1 MISLSDFL
9 PEMIATIIGVALGG
23 MGALYNSRR
32 QFNEIKRQRAR
43 IFLKNLESEIKEN
56 MQLVELAL
64 QNYLEVDHGRSF
76 FLGSIA
82 WDTATIKGD
91 LADVLGIELADKIEN
106 QYRIF
111 FRLRYY
117 VDLMTQLWFAPTE
130 IDGRSEIQEG
140 FRNHIISNLE
150 QAMETY
156 PAVQAAIVEAKNSM
170 AAVQSKDHAG

>member
-91 LADVLGIELADKIEN
+91 LVDVLGIELADKTEN

-111 FRLRYY
+111 LRLSYY
-117 VDLMTQLWFAPTE
+117 MDLMTQLWFGPTE
-130 IDGRSEIQEG
+130 IDDRSEIQGG
-140 FRNHIISNLE
+140 FRIHVISILQ
-150 QAMETY
+150 QAMKTY
-156 PAVQAAIVEAKNSM
+156 PVVQAAIVETKNSM
-170 AAVQSKDHAG
+170 VAVQSKDHAC

>member
-64 QNYLEVDHGRSF
+64 QNYL
-76 FLGSIA
+76 
-82 WDTATIKGD
+82 
-91 LADVLGIELADKIEN
+91 KID
-106 QYRIF
+106 I
-111 FRLRYY
+111 
-117 VDLMTQLWFAPTE
+117 
-130 IDGRSEIQEG
+130 
-140 FRNHIISNLE
+140 
-150 QAMETY
+150 
-156 PAVQAAIVEAKNSM
+156 
-170 AAVQSKDHAG
+170 

>member
-1 MISLSDFL
+1 MISLSAFL
-9 PEMIATIIGVALGG
+9 PEMI
-23 MGALYNSRR
+23 
-32 QFNEIKRQRAR
+32 E
-43 IFLKNLESEIKEN
+43 
-56 MQLVELAL
+56 
-64 QNYLEVDHGRSF
+64 
-76 FLGSIA
+76 
-82 WDTATIKGD
+82 TIKGH

-111 FRLRYY
+111 FRLSYY
-117 VDLMTQLWFAPTE
+117 MDLMTQLWFAPTE

-140 FRNHIISNLE
+140 FRNHIISNLQ

>member
-1 MISLSDFL
+1 MISLSAFL
-9 PEMIATIIGVALGG
+9 PEMIATI
-23 MGALYNSRR
+23 
-32 QFNEIKRQRAR
+32 
-43 IFLKNLESEIKEN
+43 
-56 MQLVELAL
+56 
-64 QNYLEVDHGRSF
+64 
-76 FLGSIA
+76 
-82 WDTATIKGD
+82 KGH

-140 FRNHIISNLE
+140 FRNHIISNLQ